1 MHLARWP
8 RTQRRLDSSVDAPHA
23 DTLHRR
29 AVDFHSFSDLVVGQT
44 RTIDPFVCLQQDARV
59 HQGPRRSFAFR
70 QQRLQLR
77 PLVGHQF
84 DSVHLHET
92 ALYRNS
98 PTGRSCPDTSLG
110 KDYELATVSY
120 RYYESRAIPDDTVLA
135 ADLESVLTSY
145 DRYLADK
152 EEDSTRLP
160 PLPPTTQDPVISQ
173 EPFDF
178 DQAVNQLIR
187 DI

>member
-98 PTGRSCPDTSLG
+98 PTGRSCPDTSLRLPAIAVVG
-110 KDYELATVSY
+110 SNGTSSSPSSRSSDLARFAVVIAALRITVALRKASWACA
-120 RYYESRAIPDDTVLA
+120 RCSWASSA
-135 ADLESVLTSY
+135 
-145 DRYLADK
+145 
-152 EEDSTRLP
+152 DSTQVTSSIARQTLP
-160 PLPPTTQDPVISQ
+160 ST
-173 EPFDF
+173 
-178 DQAVNQLIR
+178 
-187 DI
+187 